1 MTISVK
7 PFLEMLFPDLTD
19 SFIEVRC
26 FPEPKTA
33 NVMTGAPKFYETV
46 DALIDEVRLEHN
58 KPSRAWFFGV
68 CPRSEKGNG
77 TKTSIR
83 TVRTLW
89 ADLDGKD
96 YSGGKPEALDRL
108 RKFEITPSAIVDSGN
123 GYHAYWLLDDYVSML
138 LDADAATQM
147 VETAN
152 RTLATCLG
160 ADMASCDLAR
170 VLRLPNTS
178 NWKNGT
184 PLRATILKLD
194 PDVKYPLSRFQELKP
209 VQPVVH
215 TRSYTALREEFIS
228 EGSRESTLVSLAGL
242 LWRKGFS
249 STALTGALKGVN
261 ETACKP
267 PLAPED
273 IERIAGSVSRYTR
286 EEPAAPRMRM
296 LGA

>member
-26 FPEPKTA
+26 FPEPKHA
-33 NVMTGAPKFYETV
+33 PVMTGAPKFYSTI
-46 DALIDEVRLEHN
+46 DALVDEVKLEHN
-58 KPSRAWFFGV
+58 KPNRAWFFGV

-77 TKTSIR
+77 TKGSIR
-83 TVRTLW
+83 AIRTLW

-96 YSGGKPEALDRL
+96 YPGGKPDALDRL
-108 RKFEITPSAIVDSGN
+108 RKFEITPSAVVDSGN
-123 GYHAYWLLDDYVSML
+123 GYHAYWLLTSPIHIGSPESI
-138 LDADAATQM
+138 
-147 VETAN
+147 ETLEKTN
-152 RTLATCLG
+152 RTLAAVLG
-160 ADMASCDLAR
+160 ADLASCDLAR

-184 PLRATILKLD
+184 PLRASILRLD
-194 PDVKYPLSRFQELKP
+194 PTVQYPIDQFYGLKP
-209 VQPVVH
+209 PQPVVH
-215 TRSYTALREEFIS
+215 TRSYTALQEEFIS

-249 STALTGALKGVN
+249 TSALYGALKGVN

-267 PLAPED
+267 PLAVED
-273 IERIAGSVSRYTR
+273 VERIAGSVSRYTR